1 MTAFIIPRVGQ
12 RMTQAIPRG
21 TLGGLPKNARKNAGI
36 AA

>member
-1 MTAFIIPRVGQ
+1 
-12 RMTQAIPRG
+12 MTQAIPRG